1 MNNESLTSGSVID
14 DSVTNNLVIDKA
26 AMNTPAV
33 NTSDRMSVQN
43 GMPQSKRMGQRL
55 RKMIDDFRY
64 FGIGCFLYGIF
75 FTICL
80 YKGFHGIRI

>member
-26 AMNTPAV
+26 AMNAPAV
-33 NTSDRMSVQN
+33 NTPDRASVQN

-64 FGIGCFLYGIF
+64 FGIG
-75 FTICL
+75 
-80 YKGFHGIRI
+80 